1 MKKSLQICQNMSDK
15 KAHYKNEFKK
25 NTEVLRETQE
35 KLIAVQKRLSLVDK
49 FEGLD
54 DLNDTQ
60 LEEMEKAYYQGLDMV
75 KNARCQKKYMKEIES
90 LRALINKSSITD
102 DKIDQEN
109 FKNGKQ
115 EIRESNYSERF
126 NVLHSSN

>member
-1 MKKSLQICQNMSDK
+1 MSDK

-25 NTEVLRETQE
+25 NKEVLRETQE

-54 DLNDTQ
+54 ELNDTQ